1 MGLQNQK
8 YSLSTAVGLF
18 NTMVNI
24 VFLLFTNWL
33 SNKTTESGLF

>member
-18 NTMVNI
+18 NTAVNL
-24 VFLLFTNWL
+24 VFLMITNFL
-33 SNKTTESGLF
+33 SKKTTESGLF